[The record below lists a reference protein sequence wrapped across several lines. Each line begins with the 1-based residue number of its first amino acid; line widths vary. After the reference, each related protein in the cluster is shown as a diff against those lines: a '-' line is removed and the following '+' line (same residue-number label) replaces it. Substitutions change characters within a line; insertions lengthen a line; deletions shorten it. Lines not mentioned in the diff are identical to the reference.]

1 MQRFYCFLHLLARLG
16 GDAAA
21 GHGARDSGNGDT
33 RALRHVVN
41 RNSTVFHWENL
52 PPALLTGKCCNLAIM
67 GRNLSCSDII
77 ITQRVKENKPLT
89 ENKRK

>member
-21 GHGARDSGNGDT
+21 GHSARDSGNGDT

-52 PPALLTGKCCNLAIM
+52 LPTLLTGKYCNLAIM

-77 ITQRVKENKPLT
+77 ITQRVKENKSLT
-89 ENKRK
+89 ENK